1 VIRNSTGALEKGR
14 RSSEIE
20 GMAMNPITIVLAD
33 DHTLLRRA
41 VAAQL
46 SKIPGFQVAADV
58 GTTDDAITACIRSN
72 PDVLVFDIDI
82 PGVECFGAARTVRD
96 RCPKTKILF
105 LSAFTHDRYIDSA
118 LKVGALG
125 YVTKNEPPEVVV
137 KAIQT
142 VAAGH
147 SFFSAEVQARI
158 VIDKDGASL
167 VRNGALTRAATLTQ
181 RELEVLRYIAR
192 GMAKKE
198 IAKVM
203 HLSVKTVENHTA
215 NVMKRLDIH
224 DRVDLARFAIREG
237 LVEA

>member
-1 VIRNSTGALEKGR
+1 MIQ
-14 RSSEIE
+14 
-20 GMAMNPITIVLAD
+20 PISIVLAD
-33 DHTLLRRA
+33 DHALVRRS

-46 SKIPGFQVAADV
+46 QKTPGLTVVSDV
-58 GTTDDAITACIRSN
+58 GTTDEAINACIRYQ

-82 PGVECFGAARTVRD
+82 PGVECFGAARIIRD
-96 RCPKTKILF
+96 RSPKTKILF

-118 LKVGALG
+118 LKAGAMG
-125 YVTKNEPPEVVV
+125 YVTKTEPPESVVR
-137 KAIQT
+137 AIQS

-147 SFFSAEVQARI
+147 SYFSPEVQARI
-158 VIDKDGASL
+158 VIDRDGASL
-167 VRNGALTRAATLTQ
+167 VSGGGATRASTLTA
-181 RELEVLRYIAR
+181 RELEVLRYLAR

-198 IAKVM
+198 IAKTM

-224 DRVDLARFAIREG
+224 DRVELARFAIREG